1 MYSDADIVLSKDWVP
16 PITIAPTN
24 ISTSEGE
31 RSPARKKA
39 SSVSFSLDSS
49 SDIDSTILALDN
61 KEEQDKIENRKNK
74 VTTFTHI
81 VRRKVQNEKKFTHER
96 NCIYILTD
104 VETALLSTDLDRYF
118 VR

>member
-1 MYSDADIVLSKDWVP
+1 MALLLPSRKMVNTYYHNFYLNFKVYSDADIVLSKDWVP

-39 SSVSFSLDSS
+39 SSVSFSLDSA
-49 SDIDSTILALDN
+49 SDIDSTILALDS

-74 VTTFTHI
+74 VTMFTCI
-81 VRRKVQNEKKFTHER
+81 FRKKVQN
-96 NCIYILTD
+96 
-104 VETALLSTDLDRYF
+104 
-118 VR
+118 